1 MEQPWLPL
9 AFYITPR
16 APQRAT
22 YHQACSRD
30 VGKLFGRCI
39 GCPGKLCGATA
50 LCCGVA
56 DEHGWRALAPSVSL
70 SCALNPSK
78 SIAFMCARPG
88 RTSVLLY

>member
-1 MEQPWLPL
+1 MDRNDAKQLAAGMTQWTLFAVDALGLLLLSFAASQQAYTTTSNIDMEQPWLPL

-39 GCPGKLCGATA
+39 GCPGKL
-50 LCCGVA
+50 
-56 DEHGWRALAPSVSL
+56 
-70 SCALNPSK
+70 
-78 SIAFMCARPG
+78 
-88 RTSVLLY
+88 